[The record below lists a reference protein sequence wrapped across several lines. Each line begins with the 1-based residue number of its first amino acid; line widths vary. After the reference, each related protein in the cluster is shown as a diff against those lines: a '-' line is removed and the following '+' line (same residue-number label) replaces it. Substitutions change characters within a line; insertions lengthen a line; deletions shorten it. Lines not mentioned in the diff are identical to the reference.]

1 MNKRQKEVL
10 QAQLNSEEEV
20 IARLKSTYEQALG
33 DCEAKIQELSMR
45 ADLEPEHIQT
55 IIYQKQYQEAIKA
68 QLEGALANLQ
78 SNSYA
83 TVSDY
88 LTRSYQE
95 GYLGAMYDMQGQ
107 GIPLVMPIDQE
118 AVTRAVMLDTKL
130 STSLY
135 NKMGEDVKIL
145 KKAVQQEVSRG
156 IAQGMTWSNI
166 ASNLAR
172 NMKHTPFQKAYSNS
186 IRIARTE
193 GHRIQNN
200 ATLDAQKSAKDRG
213 ADIVKRWNAVLDG
226 KTRDVHREL
235 DGQVR
240 EIGEMFEAAGYKV
253 EAPGMFGDPS
263 QDCNC
268 RCYLEQ
274 VPRWDLE
281 GGMTKMDNFS
291 KRIVAFETPDDY
303 EEWKKAYWSD
313 ENIAYMNYVTDME
326 KKYGKNFETVLNS
339 MTDKE
344 YDKYKRLL
352 DDNPMYKTE
361 KPLVGHHGLDK
372 TEDFE
377 KFKSKYLNISEADI
391 RKVDLTTSFI
401 PAQTIEEAEEYI
413 KQFIG
418 NGYSPIFKNQA
429 IYKGISV
436 ENANEINK
444 VLTEVYSQYD
454 LPKISG
460 IKTISPTSTQGKKVF
475 SSSDA
480 VAAYNP
486 IEHGIFINKNVL
498 KNASAL
504 ASYNEEAE
512 KAWNLVM
519 SNIDNLSGKEK
530 ELALL
535 YKNAGRALVGNGSVH
550 DYIIHEMGHHVQ
562 WNVLDTK
569 INNAMGSSM
578 RIYAPRISGY
588 ANASKSEYIAES
600 FAAYIKGETKLLD
613 PDFVKAINEYNKPLE
628 KVGGSSTM
636 KSTIVKDAIDSG
648 KVSKTINVNKQNRHI
663 KGSDGYIEGRSYI
676 KGNVEDAQKFVDKLS
691 GTGKPIIDSK
701 GNWTNKERVEAS
713 ETLGVH
719 INPDDNSETETKKA
733 TIVYSKTGSH
743 IIPRKDEQQ

>member
-95 GYLGAMYDMQGQ
+95 GYLGTMYDLQGR

-118 AVTRAVMLDTKL
+118 QVAQAIQLNTKL

-135 NKMGEDVKIL
+135 NRMGEDVKVL
-145 KKAVQQEVSRG
+145 KKAVRQEVSRG
-156 IAQGMTWSNI
+156 IAQGMTWSQV
-166 ASNLAR
+166 ASNLAG
-172 NMKHTPFQKAYSNS
+172 NMKHTPFQKAYNNS

-313 ENIAYMNYVTDME
+313 ENIAYMQHVTAME

-344 YDKYKRLL
+344 YERYKRLL

-372 TEDFE
+372 TEDFKGKYLKGADE
-377 KFKSKYLNISEADI
+377 ESAEYFGLDKTENFNHYKSKYLE
-391 RKVDLTTSFI
+391 VDE
-401 PAQTIEEAEEYI
+401 QTR
-413 KQFIG
+413 
-418 NGYSPIFKNQA
+418 
-429 IYKGISV
+429 V
-436 ENANEINK
+436 
-444 VLTEVYSQYD
+444 
-454 LPKISG
+454 SG
-460 IKTISPTSTQGKKVF
+460 AYNNNNDPEGKKRDAHADLYYDELRNSSRDDIVETIANNAGV
-475 SSSDA
+475 SSD
-480 VAAYNP
+480 
-486 IEHGIFINKNVL
+486 
-498 KNASAL
+498 
-504 ASYNEEAE
+504 
-512 KAWNLVM
+512 LVSRM
-519 SNIDNLSGKEK
+519 YDH
-530 ELALL
+530 LL
-535 YKNAGRALVGNGSVH
+535 
-550 DYIIHEMGHHVQ
+550 
-562 WNVLDTK
+562 
-569 INNAMGSSM
+569 
-578 RIYAPRISGY
+578 
-588 ANASKSEYIAES
+588 
-600 FAAYIKGETKLLD
+600 
-613 PDFVKAINEYNKPLE
+613 INEYELDGGKRRFDSDYYIAQSIQRLREGKNIQEHDIILIQHEALE
-628 KVGGSSTM
+628 YNLMNNSNMNYNEAHKIANESYNYGQALD
-636 KSTIVKDAIDSG
+636 KWL
-648 KVSKTINVNKQNRHI
+648 
-663 KGSDGYIEGRSYI
+663 DGNE
-676 KGNVEDAQKFVDKLS
+676 N
-691 GTGKPIIDSK
+691 
-701 GNWTNKERVEAS
+701 
-713 ETLGVH
+713 
-719 INPDDNSETETKKA
+719 
-733 TIVYSKTGSH
+733 
-743 IIPRKDEQQ
+743 

>member
-1 MNKRQKEVL
+1 MNSRQKEIL
-10 QAQLNSEEEV
+10 RTQLNNEEQT
-20 IARLKSTYEQALG
+20 LKELKQVYSQALK
-33 DCEAKIQELSMR
+33 DCESKIQELSMR
-45 ADLEPEHIQT
+45 ADLEPENIQS

-95 GYLGAMYDMQGQ
+95 GYLGTMYDLQGR

-118 AVTRAVMLDTKL
+118 QVAQAIQLNTKL

-135 NKMGEDVKIL
+135 NRMGEDVNVL
-145 KKAVQQEVSRG
+145 KKAVRQEVSRG
-156 IAQGMTWSNI
+156 IAQGMTWSQV
-166 ASNLAR
+166 ASSLAG
-172 NMKHTPFQKAYSNS
+172 NMKHTPFQKAYNNS

-200 ATLDAQKSAKDRG
+200 ATLDAQKNAKDRG

-344 YDKYKRLL
+344 YEKYKRLL

-361 KPLVGHHGLDK
+361 KPLVGYHGLDK

-377 KFKSKYLNISEADI
+377 KFKSKHLNISEADI

-429 IYKGISV
+429 VYKGISV

-444 VLTEVYSQYD
+444 VLTELYSQYD

-475 SSSDA
+475 SGSDA

-498 KNASAL
+498 KNATAL

-578 RIYAPRISGY
+578 SIYAPRISGY

-628 KVGGSSTM
+628 KVGGSS
-636 KSTIVKDAIDSG
+636 KIKLSNIDVR
-648 KVSKTINVNKQNRHI
+648 KKYIEEVSKIKGTIDNNLPIEQQARQAFEARNRIRTEARSLMADEATRVQLEKERPNKTFEELISSKMKRKGMTRDEAIRDIYDTATKTNANVNR
-663 KGSDGYIEGRSYI
+663 E
-676 KGNVEDAQKFVDKLS
+676 
-691 GTGKPIIDSK
+691 
-701 GNWTNKERVEAS
+701 
-713 ETLGVH
+713 LGLGG
-719 INPDDNSETETKKA
+719 D
-733 TIVYSKTGSH
+733 
-743 IIPRKDEQQ
+743 

>member
-20 IARLKSTYEQALG
+20 IAQLKSTYEQALG

-200 ATLDAQKSAKDRG
+200 ATLNAQKNAKDRG

-268 RCYLEQ
+268 RCFLEQ

-291 KRIVAFETPDDY
+291 KRIVAFETPEEY
-303 EEWKKAYWSD
+303 EEWKKTYWSD
-313 ENIAYMNYVTDME
+313 ENIAYMNYVMDME

-344 YDKYKRLL
+344 YEKYKRLL
-352 DDNPMYKTE
+352 DDNPMYKP
-361 KPLVGHHGLDK
+361 KFVKLVSDK
-372 TEDFE
+372 
-377 KFKSKYLNISEADI
+377 KYLAN
-391 RKVDLTTSFI
+391 
-401 PAQTIEEAEEYI
+401 
-413 KQFIG
+413 
-418 NGYSPIFKNQA
+418 
-429 IYKGISV
+429 SV
-436 ENANEINK
+436 ENGTITLADINK
-444 VLTEVYSQYD
+444 MVTPYERKVLDKIQAKSGYFDFAAHGAPDYIEYGEEGKNMSAREVARIISHNENYNGQKIRMLSCSTGSTDDGFAQQLANSLGVEVEAPTDMLYVYEDGHFKVGYD
-454 LPKISG
+454 GSG
-460 IKTISPTSTQGKKVF
+460 KMKTFKPQGK
-475 SSSDA
+475 
-480 VAAYNP
+480 
-486 IEHGIFINKNVL
+486 
-498 KNASAL
+498 
-504 ASYNEEAE
+504 
-512 KAWNLVM
+512 
-519 SNIDNLSGKEK
+519 
-530 ELALL
+530 
-535 YKNAGRALVGNGSVH
+535 R
-550 DYIIHEMGHHVQ
+550 
-562 WNVLDTK
+562 
-569 INNAMGSSM
+569 
-578 RIYAPRISGY
+578 
-588 ANASKSEYIAES
+588 
-600 FAAYIKGETKLLD
+600 
-613 PDFVKAINEYNKPLE
+613 
-628 KVGGSSTM
+628 
-636 KSTIVKDAIDSG
+636 
-648 KVSKTINVNKQNRHI
+648 
-663 KGSDGYIEGRSYI
+663 
-676 KGNVEDAQKFVDKLS
+676 
-691 GTGKPIIDSK
+691 
-701 GNWTNKERVEAS
+701 
-713 ETLGVH
+713 
-719 INPDDNSETETKKA
+719 
-733 TIVYSKTGSH
+733 
-743 IIPRKDEQQ
+743 

>member
-1 MNKRQKEVL
+1 MNSRQKEIL
-10 QAQLNSEEEV
+10 RTQLNNEEQT
-20 IARLKSTYEQALG
+20 LKELKQVYSQALK
-33 DCEAKIQELSMR
+33 DCESKIQELSMR
-45 ADLEPEHIQT
+45 ADLESENIQS

-95 GYLGAMYDMQGQ
+95 GYLGTMYDLQGR

-118 AVTRAVMLDTKL
+118 QVVQAIQLNTKL

-135 NKMGEDVKIL
+135 NRMGEDVNVL
-145 KKAVQQEVSRG
+145 KKAVRQEVSRG
-156 IAQGMTWSNI
+156 IAQGMTWSQV

-200 ATLDAQKSAKDRG
+200 ATLNAQKNAKDRG

-268 RCYLEQ
+268 RCFLEQ

-291 KRIVAFETPDDY
+291 KRIVAFETPEEY
-303 EEWKKAYWSD
+303 EEWKKTYWSD
-313 ENIAYMNYVTDME
+313 ENIAYMNYVMDME

-344 YDKYKRLL
+344 YEKYKRLL
-352 DDNPMYKTE
+352 DDNPMYRTE
-361 KPLVGHHGLDK
+361 KPLVGYHGLDK

-377 KFKSKYLNISEADI
+377 KFKSKHLNISEADI

-444 VLTEVYSQYD
+444 VLTELYSQYD

-475 SSSDA
+475 SGSDA

-498 KNASAL
+498 KNATAL

-578 RIYAPRISGY
+578 SIYAPKISGY

-628 KVGGSSTM
+628 KVGGSS
-636 KSTIVKDAIDSG
+636 KIKLSNIDVR
-648 KVSKTINVNKQNRHI
+648 KKYIEEVSKIKGTIDNNLPIEQQARQAFEARNRIRTEARSLMADEETRVQLEKERPNKTFEELISSKMKRKGMTRDEAIRDIYDTATKTNANVNR
-663 KGSDGYIEGRSYI
+663 E
-676 KGNVEDAQKFVDKLS
+676 
-691 GTGKPIIDSK
+691 
-701 GNWTNKERVEAS
+701 
-713 ETLGVH
+713 LGLGG
-719 INPDDNSETETKKA
+719 D
-733 TIVYSKTGSH
+733 
-743 IIPRKDEQQ
+743 